1 MCGGSGLE
9 KRAAW
14 NRLLFLCSHD
24 HPDMSHLDSDNDSPQ
39 EDFTATG
46 AAAVDAASDGGSSS
60 SSGEDSDEEGR
71 GKAPKAKRR
80 KVRDEREEEGLDEG
94 EIEALKQDAGDL
106 VEGKRRRGARK
117 R

>member
-1 MCGGSGLE
+1 
-9 KRAAW
+9 
-14 NRLLFLCSHD
+14 
-24 HPDMSHLDSDNDSPQ
+24 MSQLDSDNDSPQ
-39 EDFTATG
+39 EDFAATG
-46 AAAVDAASDGGSSS
+46 AATVDAASDSGSSS
-60 SSGEDSDEEGR
+60 SSGEDSDDEGR

-80 KVRDEREEEGLDEG
+80 KVREEREEGLDEG